1 MMILPIGCLFRH
13 SHQKQNER
21 PVMET
26 DFAKQLRDH
35 AYRNVDATLMQDAAD
50 EIERLQN
57 EIMTMPEIE
66 MATPEYKQKALG
78 LFDKTRAGALDEIE
92 IHALTMLTMPYLLD
106 DGRKAD
112 LAHLIARLLTTID
125 DLKKGQH

>member
-1 MMILPIGCLFRH
+1 
-13 SHQKQNER
+13 
-21 PVMET
+21 MET

-92 IHALTMLTMPYLLD
+92 IHALPMLTMPYLLD